1 MSQKEKNSIKDI
13 TEDDEE
19 TNLFRAEMM
28 NFYKNKTEEELLN
41 EKYRLE
47 NKKCMKM
54 KNNDPMYYTNTISTF
69 SSLLISVTAAIFTF
83 NSLSVALSK
92 DISEDMRFNSYL
104 LVCIIIINI
113 PTWIRLARSY
123 GSKMDKLC
131 KCKQCKI
138 ALMCI
143 DDILNERQF
152 QTVEC
157 NDKVKRYYIEV
168 RDRK

>member
-1 MSQKEKNSIKDI
+1 MSKKEKNSIKDI

-19 TNLFRAEMM
+19 TILFRAEMM

-47 NKKCMKM
+47 IKM
-54 KNNDPMYYTNTISTF
+54 YENENNDPMYYTNTISTF
-69 SSLLISVTAAIFTF
+69 SNLLISVTAAIFTF
-83 NSLSVALSK
+83 SSLSVALSK

-143 DDILNERQF
+143 DDILKERQF

>member
-1 MSQKEKNSIKDI
+1 MSKKEKNSIKDI

-47 NKKCMKM
+47 IKM
-54 KNNDPMYYTNTISTF
+54 YENENNDPMYYTNTISTF

-92 DISEDMRFNSYL
+92 DISEDMRFNSNL
-104 LVCIIIINI
+104 DSFS
-113 PTWIRLARSY
+113 P
-123 GSKMDKLC
+123 
-131 KCKQCKI
+131 
-138 ALMCI
+138 
-143 DDILNERQF
+143 
-152 QTVEC
+152 
-157 NDKVKRYYIEV
+157 
-168 RDRK
+168 